1 MDGKKFN
8 KLAKVSKSRKMGKI
22 MVDED
27 VMGQDPLKGYP
38 FQKKFSVEQS
48 FRNMVETSNLNL
60 SEDDGEGG
68 RTDGLDKSP
77 SEMTPKQRKAK
88 ADHDKALR
96 DRDARKKA
104 RVAQMRKN
112 QAHADTPAEKE
123 RKKKERERNLKAFG
137 AKGGETAR
145 ERAVRLGHS
154 QSESNEFNTYR
165 NMIDMWEE
173 NLQEEMITYRVK
185 GMQRP
190 EEEKFKKSAKMMGLK
205 ITMDKG
211 SKDTVIVM
219 SGTKKKLRDFD
230 AVARGKSSFGDPSTI
245 THFDEEIVSE
255 GKKIQDIVRK
265 HKRELQKAQKSGNLE
280 LSKKAEDELSNW
292 ASSSGEIR
300 GDDEDEFIDW
310 LDSNLD
316 DLVKGKI
323 KEEVIHEEVP
333 ESLKNQIKQAQA
345 NLERAR
351 KFKSQGY
358 QRGDGREAQKRNQKK
373 VWDAEDKLE
382 ALRDKAEGLRE
393 NADMVI
399 HVDDKLQT
407 NLVTKYATKFGL
419 KSKKTKISWSGKD
432 GVVVSGDANKL
443 KKFMSSVEK
452 VFNEET
458 ELTENY
464 RKLAKHGM
472 GTETPKSI
480 KVGTEIDYYQK
491 DGAKYMGKVTKMSR
505 QSYTVKD
512 DKTKKDQEFFYHDRI
527 KAAKL
532 LKQGDNVQE
541 DKRYAFI
548 STILE
553 KAYDENDVKKV
564 QQLEKKLQGM
574 LKEVDKTMR
583 GSGLSAPAFNNVRSG
598 IQKGL
603 ESIQKF
609 YKIARK

>member
-1 MDGKKFN
+1 MNLFHEAKKVLDKDGKVNPLGPYGKM
-8 KLAKVSKSRKMGKI
+8 KLTGREVSTYFRRNKVS
-22 MVDED
+22 
-27 VMGQDPLKGYP
+27 DPEVKKAVEVALDMSGAMDIAAKEI
-38 FQKKFSVEQS
+38 KKF
-48 FRNMVETSNLNL
+48 
-60 SEDDGEGG
+60 
-68 RTDGLDKSP
+68 
-77 SEMTPKQRKAK
+77 
-88 ADHDKALR
+88 
-96 DRDARKKA
+96 
-104 RVAQMRKN
+104 
-112 QAHADTPAEKE
+112 
-123 RKKKERERNLKAFG
+123 
-137 AKGGETAR
+137 
-145 ERAVRLGHS
+145 
-154 QSESNEFNTYR
+154 
-165 NMIDMWEE
+165 
-173 NLQEEMITYRVK
+173 
-185 GMQRP
+185 
-190 EEEKFKKSAKMMGLK
+190 
-205 ITMDKG
+205 
-211 SKDTVIVM
+211 
-219 SGTKKKLRDFD
+219 
-230 AVARGKSSFGDPSTI
+230 FGDKILKSKEVQSALKYAN
-245 THFDEEIVSE
+245 EETVSE

-265 HKRELQKAQKSGNLE
+265 HKRELQKAQRSGNLD

-351 KFKSQGY
+351 KFRASSY
-358 QRGDGREAQKRNQKK
+358 ERGDGQSTQRRRKQK
-373 VWDAEDKLE
+373 VWDAEDKLQ

-512 DKTKKDQEFFYHDRI
+512 DKTKKDHEFFYHDRI

>member
-88 ADHDKALR
+88 ADHDKAKR
-96 DRDARKKA
+96 DRDLRKQQ

-112 QAHADTPAEKE
+112 QAHSDTPAEKE
-123 RKKKERERNLKAFG
+123 RKKKEREKNLKAFG
-137 AKGGETAR
+137 AKGGETHR
-145 ERAVRLGHS
+145 DYVKRTGGT
-154 QSESNEFNTYR
+154 QTESNEFNTYR

-185 GMQRP
+185 GMQKP
-190 EEEKFKKSAKMMGLK
+190 EEQKFIRSAKMMGLK

-230 AVARGKSSFGDPSTI
+230 AVARGKSSYGDPSTI

-265 HKRELQKAQKSGNLE
+265 HKRELQKAQRSGNLD

-323 KEEVIHEEVP
+323 KESTVT
-333 ESLKNQIKQAQA
+333 
-345 NLERAR
+345 
-351 KFKSQGY
+351 
-358 QRGDGREAQKRNQKK
+358 
-373 VWDAEDKLE
+373 
-382 ALRDKAEGLRE
+382 E

-512 DKTKKDQEFFYHDRI
+512 DKTKKDHEFFYHDRI

-574 LKEVDKTMR
+574 LKEVEKTMK

>member
-88 ADHDKALR
+88 ADHDKAKR
-96 DRDARKKA
+96 DRDLRKQQ

-112 QAHADTPAEKE
+112 QAHSDTPAEKE

-137 AKGGETAR
+137 AKGGETHR
-145 ERAVRLGHS
+145 DYVKRTGGT
-154 QSESNEFNTYR
+154 QTESNEFNTYR

-185 GMQRP
+185 GMQKP
-190 EEEKFKKSAKMMGLK
+190 EEQKFIRSAKMMGLK

-230 AVARGKSSFGDPSTI
+230 AVARGKSSYGDPSTI
-245 THFDEEIVSE
+245 KHFDEETVSE

-265 HKRELQKAQKSGNLE
+265 HKRELQKAQRSGNLD

-323 KEEVIHEEVP
+323 KESTVT
-333 ESLKNQIKQAQA
+333 
-345 NLERAR
+345 
-351 KFKSQGY
+351 
-358 QRGDGREAQKRNQKK
+358 
-373 VWDAEDKLE
+373 
-382 ALRDKAEGLRE
+382 E

-512 DKTKKDQEFFYHDRI
+512 DKTKKDHEFFYHDRI

-574 LKEVDKTMR
+574 LKEVEKTMK

>member
-1 MDGKKFN
+1 MNLFHEAKKVLDKDGKVNPLGPYGKMKLTGQEVANYFRKN
-8 KLAKVSKSRKMGKI
+8 KVSDAKVKKAVEVALDMSGADTIARQEI
-22 MVDED
+22 
-27 VMGQDPLKGYP
+27 
-38 FQKKFSVEQS
+38 KKFYGDKILKSKEVQNALQYANE
-48 FRNMVETSNLNL
+48 ET
-60 SEDDGEGG
+60 
-68 RTDGLDKSP
+68 
-77 SEMTPKQRKAK
+77 
-88 ADHDKALR
+88 
-96 DRDARKKA
+96 
-104 RVAQMRKN
+104 
-112 QAHADTPAEKE
+112 
-123 RKKKERERNLKAFG
+123 
-137 AKGGETAR
+137 
-145 ERAVRLGHS
+145 
-154 QSESNEFNTYR
+154 
-165 NMIDMWEE
+165 
-173 NLQEEMITYRVK
+173 
-185 GMQRP
+185 
-190 EEEKFKKSAKMMGLK
+190 
-205 ITMDKG
+205 
-211 SKDTVIVM
+211 
-219 SGTKKKLRDFD
+219 
-230 AVARGKSSFGDPSTI
+230 
-245 THFDEEIVSE
+245 VSE

-265 HKRELQKAQKSGNLE
+265 HKRELQKAQRSGNLD

-351 KFKSQGY
+351 KFRASSY
-358 QRGDGREAQKRNQKK
+358 ERGDGQSTQRRRKQK
-373 VWDAEDKLE
+373 VWDAEDKLQ

-491 DGAKYMGKVTKMSR
+491 DGAKYMGKVTKMSK
-505 QSYTVKD
+505 QSYTVRD
-512 DKTKKDQEFFYHDRI
+512 DKTKKDHEVFYHDRI

>member
-88 ADHDKALR
+88 ADHDKAKR
-96 DRDARKKA
+96 DRDLRKQQ

-112 QAHADTPAEKE
+112 QAHSDTPAEKE

-137 AKGGETAR
+137 AKGGETHR
-145 ERAVRLGHS
+145 DYVKRTGGT
-154 QSESNEFNTYR
+154 QTESNEFNTYR

-185 GMQRP
+185 GMQKP
-190 EEEKFKKSAKMMGLK
+190 EEQKFIRSAKMMGLK

-230 AVARGKSSFGDPSTI
+230 AVARGKSSYGDPSTI

-265 HKRELQKAQKSGNLE
+265 HKRELQKAQRSGNLD

-323 KEEVIHEEVP
+323 KESTVT
-333 ESLKNQIKQAQA
+333 
-345 NLERAR
+345 
-351 KFKSQGY
+351 
-358 QRGDGREAQKRNQKK
+358 
-373 VWDAEDKLE
+373 
-382 ALRDKAEGLRE
+382 E

-512 DKTKKDQEFFYHDRI
+512 DKTKKDHEFFYHDRI

-574 LKEVDKTMR
+574 LKEVEKTMK

>member
-1 MDGKKFN
+1 MI
-8 KLAKVSKSRKMGKI
+8 RK
-22 MVDED
+22 E
-27 VMGQDPLKGYP
+27 
-38 FQKKFSVEQS
+38 
-48 FRNMVETSNLNL
+48 
-60 SEDDGEGG
+60 
-68 RTDGLDKSP
+68 
-77 SEMTPKQRKAK
+77 A
-88 ADHDKALR
+88 
-96 DRDARKKA
+96 A
-104 RVAQMRKN
+104 RVAAMKAGAKRVADRK
-112 QAHADTPAEKE
+112 ADL
-123 RKKKERERNLKAFG
+123 KKKNIPDPAN
-137 AKGGETAR
+137 T
-145 ERAVRLGHS
+145 
-154 QSESNEFNTYR
+154 SESNQFNTYR
-165 NMIDMWEE
+165 NMIDMWTEE
-173 NLQEEMITYRVK
+173 ALDSLQEEMITYRVK
-185 GMQRP
+185 GMQKP
-190 EEEKFKKSAKMMGLK
+190 EEQKFIRSAKMMGLK

-230 AVARGKSSFGDPSTI
+230 AVARGKSSYGDPSTI
-245 THFDEEIVSE
+245 KHFDEETVSE

-265 HKRELQKAQKSGNLE
+265 HKRELQKAQRSGNLD

-292 ASSSGEIR
+292 ASSNGEIR

-323 KEEVIHEEVP
+323 KEEVIQEEVP
-333 ESLKNQIKQAQA
+333 ESLKNQIKQAEA
-345 NLERAR
+345 KLAFAR
-351 KFKSQGY
+351 KVKSSAY
-358 QRGDGREAQKRNQKK
+358 QRGDGRSSQQRYKK
-373 VWDAEDKLE
+373 NVWDAEDKLE
-382 ALRDKAEGLRE
+382 ALKDKAERLR
-393 NADMVI
+393 
-399 HVDDKLQT
+399 
-407 NLVTKYATKFGL
+407 
-419 KSKKTKISWSGKD
+419 
-432 GVVVSGDANKL
+432 
-443 KKFMSSVEK
+443 
-452 VFNEET
+452 EET

-512 DKTKKDQEFFYHDRI
+512 DKTKKDHEFFYHDRI

-574 LKEVDKTMR
+574 LKEVDKTMK

-598 IQKGL
+598 IVKGL
-603 ESIQKF
+603 QSIQKF
-609 YKIARK
+609 YKIAKK

>member
-88 ADHDKALR
+88 ADHDKAKR
-96 DRDARKKA
+96 DRDLRKQQ

-112 QAHADTPAEKE
+112 QAHSDTPAEKE
-123 RKKKERERNLKAFG
+123 RKKKEREKNLKAFG
-137 AKGGETAR
+137 AKGGETHR
-145 ERAVRLGHS
+145 DYVKRTGGT
-154 QSESNEFNTYR
+154 QTESNEFNTYR

-185 GMQRP
+185 GMQKP
-190 EEEKFKKSAKMMGLK
+190 EEQKFIRSAKMMGLK

-230 AVARGKSSFGDPSTI
+230 AVARGKSSYGDPSTI

-265 HKRELQKAQKSGNLE
+265 HKRELQKAQRSGNLD

-323 KEEVIHEEVP
+323 KESTVT
-333 ESLKNQIKQAQA
+333 
-345 NLERAR
+345 
-351 KFKSQGY
+351 
-358 QRGDGREAQKRNQKK
+358 
-373 VWDAEDKLE
+373 
-382 ALRDKAEGLRE
+382 E

-512 DKTKKDQEFFYHDRI
+512 DKTKKDHEFFYHDRI

>member
-1 MDGKKFN
+1 
-8 KLAKVSKSRKMGKI
+8 
-22 MVDED
+22 
-27 VMGQDPLKGYP
+27 
-38 FQKKFSVEQS
+38 
-48 FRNMVETSNLNL
+48 
-60 SEDDGEGG
+60 
-68 RTDGLDKSP
+68 
-77 SEMTPKQRKAK
+77 
-88 ADHDKALR
+88 
-96 DRDARKKA
+96 
-104 RVAQMRKN
+104 
-112 QAHADTPAEKE
+112 
-123 RKKKERERNLKAFG
+123 
-137 AKGGETAR
+137 
-145 ERAVRLGHS
+145 
-154 QSESNEFNTYR
+154 
-165 NMIDMWEE
+165 
-173 NLQEEMITYRVK
+173 
-185 GMQRP
+185 
-190 EEEKFKKSAKMMGLK
+190 
-205 ITMDKG
+205 
-211 SKDTVIVM
+211 M

-230 AVARGKSSFGDPSTI
+230 AVARGKSSYGDPSTI

-265 HKRELQKAQKSGNLE
+265 HKRELQKAQRSGNLD

-323 KEEVIHEEVP
+323 KESTVT
-333 ESLKNQIKQAQA
+333 
-345 NLERAR
+345 
-351 KFKSQGY
+351 
-358 QRGDGREAQKRNQKK
+358 
-373 VWDAEDKLE
+373 
-382 ALRDKAEGLRE
+382 E

-512 DKTKKDQEFFYHDRI
+512 DKTKKDHEFFYHDRI

>member
-60 SEDDGEGG
+60 SEDDGEGSNK
-68 RTDGLDKSP
+68 KSP
-77 SEMTPKQRKAK
+77 SQMTDKQRKDFTDSERKRRLRTYAAK
-88 ADHDKALR
+88 NAKSKEMNDKKRA
-96 DRDARKKA
+96 A
-104 RVAQMRKN
+104 RVAAMKAGAKRVADRK
-112 QAHADTPAEKE
+112 ADL
-123 RKKKERERNLKAFG
+123 KKKNIPDPAN
-137 AKGGETAR
+137 T
-145 ERAVRLGHS
+145 
-154 QSESNEFNTYR
+154 SESNQFNTYR
-165 NMIDMWEE
+165 NMIDMWTEE
-173 NLQEEMITYRVK
+173 AQDSLQEEMITYRVK
-185 GMQRP
+185 GMQKP
-190 EEEKFKKSAKMMGLK
+190 EEQKFIRSAKMMGLK

-230 AVARGKSSFGDPSTI
+230 AVARGKSSYGDPSTI
-245 THFDEEIVSE
+245 KHFDEETVSE

-265 HKRELQKAQKSGNLE
+265 HKRELQKAQRSGNLD

-292 ASSSGEIR
+292 ASSNGEIR

-323 KEEVIHEEVP
+323 KEEVIQEEVP
-333 ESLKNQIKQAQA
+333 ESLKNQIKQAEA
-345 NLERAR
+345 KLAFAR
-351 KFKSQGY
+351 KVKSSAY
-358 QRGDGREAQKRNQKK
+358 QRGDGRSSQQRYKK
-373 VWDAEDKLE
+373 NVWDAEDKLE
-382 ALRDKAEGLRE
+382 ALKDKAERLR
-393 NADMVI
+393 
-399 HVDDKLQT
+399 
-407 NLVTKYATKFGL
+407 
-419 KSKKTKISWSGKD
+419 
-432 GVVVSGDANKL
+432 
-443 KKFMSSVEK
+443 
-452 VFNEET
+452 EET

-512 DKTKKDQEFFYHDRI
+512 DKTKKDHEFFYHDRI

-541 DKRYAFI
+541 DKRDAFI

-574 LKEVDKTMR
+574 LKEVDKTMK

-598 IQKGL
+598 IVKGL
-603 ESIQKF
+603 QSIQKF
-609 YKIARK
+609 YKIAKK